1 MWQTIKQWCAPT
13 NVNDDEDDY
22 AKLLELDLY
31 GEDSSARARD
41 HVVYHTQTST
51 HHEQ

>member
-1 MWQTIKQWCAPT
+1 MWQIIKQWCAPT
-13 NVNDDEDDY
+13 NVNNDEDDY

-41 HVVYHTQTST
+41 HVAYHRETSQ
-51 HHEQ
+51 HKQ

>member
-1 MWQTIKQWCAPT
+1 MWQIIKQWCAPT

-41 HVVYHTQTST
+41 HVAYHTETS

>member
-41 HVVYHTQTST
+41 HVAYHRETSQ
-51 HHEQ
+51 HKQ

>member
-1 MWQTIKQWCAPT
+1 MWQIIKQWCAPT
-13 NVNDDEDDY
+13 NVNNDEDDY

-31 GEDSSARARD
+31 GEDSSARTRN
-41 HVVYHTQTST
+41 HVVYNTETS

>member
-1 MWQTIKQWCAPT
+1 MWQIIKQWCAPT

-41 HVVYHTQTST
+41 HVAYHRETSQ
-51 HHEQ
+51 HKQ